1 MKAAL
6 AAALGLLGAN
16 AAGDNG
22 VWQNPAP
29 CFAFFAARGLST
41 VAIKCSPGLDHTC
54 MKSTSGAPGAPASA
68 MRMGMPVLRETCRS
82 DMVDLSYRHLPV
94 VPGRGS

>member
-1 MKAAL
+1 MTELTGRDWVQLAGFTQDLELAHKNVPSNPTAMMKAAL

-41 VAIKCSPGLDHTC
+41 VAIKSNVP
-54 MKSTSGAPGAPASA
+54 PAWITRA
-68 MRMGMPVLRETCRS
+68 
-82 DMVDLSYRHLPV
+82 
-94 VPGRGS
+94 